1 VEIKGSVEMNVAQ
14 MQASKAKAVKGLTG
28 GIEQLF
34 KKNKVDYIK
43 AHATIKGK
51 NDIEL
56 SPIDGSAKSTIN
68 STNIIIATGSVPA
81 TLPGL
86 DGASWAE
93 GKAAQKWTA
102 MEAFSLGEW
111 FSRAACLCV
120 LLAFLSLFQWTRSRS

>member
-1 VEIKGSVEMNVAQ
+1 MIRSDNFAKYGVEIKGSVEMNVTQ
-14 MQASKAKAVKGLTG
+14 MQAAKTKAVKGLTG

-86 DGASWAE
+86 DGAS
-93 GKAAQKWTA
+93 
-102 MEAFSLGEW
+102 
-111 FSRAACLCV
+111 
-120 LLAFLSLFQWTRSRS
+120 

>member
-1 VEIKGSVEMNVAQ
+1 VEIKGSVEMNVTQ
-14 MQASKAKAVKGLTG
+14 MQAAKTKAVKGLTG

-86 DGASWAE
+86 DG
-93 GKAAQKWTA
+93 T
-102 MEAFSLGEW
+102 
-111 FSRAACLCV
+111 SRAGKEGGQRGGDEHRIESDWMAARL
-120 LLAFLSLFQWTRSRS
+120 